1 MLLLHV
7 DRVMVQTGEKGKSSQ
22 IHVYGA
28 EFGCKSWDSCETG
41 DTINQVDPHNQKS
54 EALGWTEGG
63 KDSWRQL
70 LVHMREEARTGR
82 GRHQTVARTRRT
94 QGGALQRL
102 DRAPSAQMP
111 HPFQYRGG
119 SGTSHGDK
127 EE

>member
-7 DRVMVQTGEKGKSSQ
+7 DRVMVQIGEKGKSSQ

-41 DTINQVDPHNQKS
+41 DTINQVDPQNQKS
-54 EALGWTEGG
+54 EALGWIEGR

-70 LVHMREEARTGR
+70 LVHMRDKEARTGR
-82 GRHQTVARTRRT
+82 GRHQTVATTRRT
-94 QGGALQRL
+94 QGGALQRRIGL
-102 DRAPSAQMP
+102 RVLRCP
-111 HPFQYRGG
+111 PFQYRGG
-119 SGTSHGDK
+119 SGTSHGNK